1 GMIILLSRKG
11 FEAENLEDF
20 KGLNKRSPW
29 FALIMMIVMF
39 SMAGVP
45 PMLGFYA
52 KIQVIM
58 AVLDA
63 GLAWLAI
70 LAVLFSVIGAFYYL
84 RIIKLM
90 YFDEPEGTEPL
101 QAEVD
106 MRLVLSANGLLVLF
120 LGLFPGGLLALC
132 ASVLP

>member
-1 GMIILLSRKG
+1 
-11 FEAENLEDF
+11 
-20 KGLNKRSPW
+20 
-29 FALIMMIVMF
+29 
-39 SMAGVP
+39 
-45 PMLGFYA
+45 MLGFYA

-90 YFDEPEGTEPL
+90 YFDEPEGVEPL